1 MRWGEK
7 RVARLGKPQ
16 PGNERRS
23 NLYLNTRIFQD
34 AARFI
39 FHLVDGTRRVLMIQ
53 FQEAGREEASPRS
66 ASPCDICAAAAFIS
80 IN

>member
-1 MRWGEK
+1 MITCDGAK
-7 RVARLGKPQ
+7 RGSPKPQ

-39 FHLVDGTRRVLMIQ
+39 FHLAVDAQDAL
-53 FQEAGREEASPRS
+53 S
-66 ASPCDICAAAAFIS
+66 
-80 IN
+80 